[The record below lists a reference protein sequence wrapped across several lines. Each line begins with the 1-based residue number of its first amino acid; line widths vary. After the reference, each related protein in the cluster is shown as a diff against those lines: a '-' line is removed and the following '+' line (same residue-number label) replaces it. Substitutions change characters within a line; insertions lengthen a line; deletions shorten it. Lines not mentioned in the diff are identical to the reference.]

1 MEKGKRKVFIFS
13 APSGSGKT
21 TLVRA
26 LLNAGFPFSFS
37 ISATSRP
44 KRKIETDAKDY
55 YFVSPEEFR
64 QKIDNKE
71 FIEWEEVYENTYYGT
86 LKSEIESI
94 FESGKYPIFDVD
106 VVGALNLKKY
116 FGDDALAV
124 FVQAPS
130 IEIIE
135 ERLRKRSTDNEASIQ
150 KRLAKSAYEM
160 SFAPQFDLIVKNDSL
175 NNAVEETTKQ
185 IQAFLK
191 K

>member
-1 MEKGKRKVFIFS
+1 MKDQKRKVFIFS

-21 TLVRA
+21 TIVRA
-26 LLNAGFPFSFS
+26 LLDAGLSFSFS

-44 KRKIETDAKDY
+44 SRKTETHGKDY

-64 QKIDNKE
+64 QKVEKDE
-71 FIEWEEVYENTYYGT
+71 FIEWEEVYENISYGT
-86 LKSEIESI
+86 LKSEIERI
-94 FESGKYPIFDVD
+94 FALGKYPIFDVD
-106 VVGALNLKKY
+106 VVGGLSLKKY

-135 ERLRKRSTDNEASIQ
+135 ERLRNRSTDDEESIQ

-160 SFAPQFDLIVKNDSL
+160 DFAPQFDAIIINDNL
-175 NNAVEETTKQ
+175 EKAIEETKNI
-185 IQAFLK
+185 IQDFLNK
-191 K
+191 